1 MPSRNLRPLRA
12 SAPPILGAL
21 LALPAFLFLAL
32 APARAD
38 NYLGYRRIG
47 SWNLAKKTTP
57 AGKRI
62 EMMAVASKENEDD
75 FFLIMCAGE
84 TSSLYVSIITK
95 DPTLTVEEP
104 LRLDVSYG
112 FDGRPA
118 HFEMQK
124 VLVDDQA
131 VLRDDDKVHV
141 AALIAAFG
149 TARQMTVTTGTFM
162 RSYELDAFKP
172 AFEIVNTACSKSA
185 PS

>member
-1 MPSRNLRPLRA
+1 MSSRNLRPLCA
-12 SAPPILGAL
+12 SAFSTLGAI
-21 LALPAFLFLAL
+21 LALPAMLLLML

-38 NYLGYRRIG
+38 DYVGYRRIG
-47 SWNLAKKTTP
+47 SWNLAKKTTK

-62 EMMAVASKENEDD
+62 EMMAVAPKENESD

-104 LRLDVSYG
+104 LRLDVGYA
-112 FDGRPA
+112 FDDRPA
-118 HFEMQK
+118 HFEMHK

-131 VLRDDDKVHV
+131 VLRDDDRAHV
-141 AALIAAFG
+141 AALIADFG
-149 TARQMTVTTGTFM
+149 TARQMTVTAGSFM
-162 RSYELDAFKP
+162 RSYDLDGFKAAFG
-172 AFEIVNTACSKSA
+172 IVDAACSKSA